1 VDFLALI
8 AFQVLGNKKRIALS
22 ISWYLVGLYISQGTE
37 TVKEAHATTIPTS
50 SLVSQ
55 RKNYAALKSQILS
68 GRE

>member
-22 ISWYLVGLYISQGTE
+22 ISWYLVGLYISESTE
-37 TVKEAHATTIPTS
+37 TVKEAHATTLPNS
-50 SLVSQ
+50 SLGSQ
-55 RKNYAALKSQILS
+55 RIISAALKSQILS